1 MLKRL
6 HKIWGQGSSGVRY
19 REHCVNVLIRIDVA
33 DGCCYVIKVVAGRI
47 ENALLGRR
55 KL

>member
-1 MLKRL
+1 MVGKNMLKRL
-6 HKIWGQGSSGVRY
+6 HKIWASGVRY

-47 ENALLGRR
+47 ENAL
-55 KL
+55 